1 MLLLLLLLPFVQTFL
16 LDFFCYSM
24 SRRPMKLGKLIPYG
38 HIITIFLNF
47 LDPAPSIFFF
57 EKKNMK
63 FPQNFFALLFLVAQL
78 NLV

>member
-47 LDPAPSIFFF
+47 LDPAPSIFFL
-57 EKKNMK
+57 NMK